1 MTTNTTPTTETPLTP
16 ARLWKRMTAEQRL
29 GAARAFWQ
37 AEEAADD
44 QVQAVLLIAQH
55 KKFRPKTVMAL
66 DEERRARHLASF
78 PSIPETMAARAL
90 IVYHLA
96 AQRPMMGAFLDALG
110 IAHEEGVI
118 QADDVKPD
126 PDKLAPSVEQIASVY
141 PQTDVALYLNTL
153 LCQDPD
159 TWGGLRSV
167 LDEKGWY

>member
-1 MTTNTTPTTETPLTP
+1 
-16 ARLWKRMTAEQRL
+16 MTAEQRL

-66 DEERRARHLASF
+66 DEERRAKHLASF

-126 PDKLAPSVEQIASVY
+126 ADKLAPSVEQIAGVY

-159 TWGGLRSV
+159 TWGGLRSI
-167 LDEKGWY
+167 LDEKGWS